1 MQGKYFNRELSQLE
15 FFLRVLEEALDES
28 NPLLERTRFLAIFH
42 DILDEFY
49 MIRVSG
55 LLEQIEAGLVEPT
68 EDEMTPDEQL
78 SIIRKRST
86 ALVEIAND
94 FYKKT
99 LLPRLKQHGIYLY
112 NYAELNEIQKRQ
124 LKDYFDEKV
133 YPVLTPLA
141 VDPAHPFPHISNLS
155 LNLAIVVRN
164 ATDAKTGEKSGEKHF
179 ARLKIPA
186 GTTLP
191 RLVPVEIIQENDLL
205 NRISS
210 NGNGK
215 KGPEKQKYG
224 FVWLEQL
231 VTAHLSNLFEGVE
244 ICETYP
250 FRVIRDADVEIRED
264 EAGDLLQTVE
274 TSIRRR
280 HFGEVVQLTVGHNMP
295 DEIRNLLL
303 DNLEIKPTDLYEVD
317 EPLGLRDLTEIADL
331 DIPALKYPPFKPHV
345 PNILQNPYNIFAAI
359 RSQDILLHHPYD
371 SFTPVVDF
379 VRIAAT
385 DPHVLAIKQT
395 IYRVGSNSPIVEE
408 LARAAVNGKQ
418 VATLVELKARFDEE
432 NNIEWARALEKAGVH
447 VVYGSIELKT
457 HCKVLLVVRQEADGI
472 RRYVHLSTGNYNAK
486 TARGYTDLGFFTC
499 NPDIGAD
506 VSALFNSLTGYSYRP
521 SYRKLM
527 VSPGGVRKGLF
538 DRIER
543 EIEHAK
549 AGLPARIIFKINA
562 LVDFPAID
570 KLYEASQAGVKVD
583 LIVRTHSCLKPGITN
598 LSENIRVISIVGRFL
613 EHSRIYY
620 FYNGGED
627 SQEIFLGSADLMPRN
642 LDRRV
647 ETLFPIENAAIKEHI
662 YNDILMQYLRDNTQ
676 SRLLLPNGTYDRLTP
691 GPDKIP
697 FDVQEW
703 FIKHASDS
711 DLMPTELLV

>member
-1 MQGKYFNRELSQLE
+1 MPGKYFNRELSQLE

-42 DILDEFY
+42 DILDEFF

-55 LLEQIEAGLVEPT
+55 LLEQVEAGLLEPT
-68 EDEMTPDEQL
+68 DDGMTSVEQL
-78 SIIRKRST
+78 RIIRDRAT
-86 ALVEIAND
+86 ALTEIAHD
-94 FYKKT
+94 FFKKT
-99 LLPRLKQHGIYLY
+99 LLPRLKQYGIYLY
-112 NYAELNEIQKRQ
+112 NYNELNELQKKQ
-124 LKDYFDEKV
+124 LKAYFDEKI

-155 LNLAIVVRN
+155 LNLAIVVR
-164 ATDAKTGEKSGEKHF
+164 DFTGEEHF

-191 RLVPVEIIQENDLL
+191 RLVPVEIAEEKNLL
-205 NRISS
+205 NNISS
-210 NGNGK
+210 NGTGK
-215 KGPEKQKYG
+215 KRLEKQKYG

-231 VTAHLSNLFEGVE
+231 VAAHLSTLFEGVE

-274 TSIRRR
+274 TSIQRR
-280 HFGEVVQLTVGHNMP
+280 HFGEVVQLTVGRNMP
-295 DEIRNLLL
+295 DQIKNLLVE
-303 DNLEIKPTDLYEVD
+303 NLEIKQSDVYQVD
-317 EPLGLRDLTEIADL
+317 EPMGLRDLTEIADL
-331 DIPALKYPPFKPHV
+331 DLPSLKYPPFKPHI
-345 PNILQNPYNIFAAI
+345 PAILQNPSNIFAAI

-379 VRIAAT
+379 LRVAAN
-385 DPHVLAIKQT
+385 DPDVLAIKQT

-408 LARAAVNGKQ
+408 LARAAVDGKQ

-506 VSALFNSLTGYSYRP
+506 VSALFNALTGYSYRP

-549 AGLPARIIFKINA
+549 AGRPARIIFKINA

-570 KLYEASQAGVKVD
+570 MLYKASEAGVKVD
-583 LIVRTHSCLKPGITN
+583 LIIRTHSCLRPGITN

-613 EHSRIYY
+613 EHSRIYC
-620 FYNGGED
+620 FYNGGD
-627 SQEIFLGSADLMPRN
+627 DNQEIFLGSADMMPRN

-647 ETLFPIENAAIKEHI
+647 ETLFPIENPALKEHI

-676 SRLLLPNGTYDRLTP
+676 ARVLLPDGTYDRLTP
-691 GPDKIP
+691 APNETP

-703 FIKHASDS
+703 FIKHSGDFEAVTSA
-711 DLMPTELLV
+711 LLV